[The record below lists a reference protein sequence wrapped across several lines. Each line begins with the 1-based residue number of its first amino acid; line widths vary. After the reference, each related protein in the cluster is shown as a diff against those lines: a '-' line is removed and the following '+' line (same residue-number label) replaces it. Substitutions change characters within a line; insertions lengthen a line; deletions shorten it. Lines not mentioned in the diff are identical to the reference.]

1 MRNLAVIVD
10 GVWLP
15 LNAEGQPITNV
26 SNNSS
31 VTNSSMSE
39 VDQIV
44 SLLTQVLVRAQS
56 LSEQDQ
62 RRVRDFV
69 QASQAMLTATTY
81 LPKSDQRLFE
91 TALREVA
98 ARNGQ

>member
-1 MRNLAVIVD
+1 MRNLAVIID
-10 GVWLP
+10 GVWQA
-15 LNAEGQPITNV
+15 LNDEGQPITDV
-26 SNNSS
+26 RNNSN

-44 SLLTQVLVRAQS
+44 ALLTQIVVRAQS
-56 LSEQDQ
+56 LSEPDQ

-69 QASQAMLTATTY
+69 HATTSMLSATTY

-91 TALREVA
+91 LALRETA
-98 ARNGQ
+98 ARRN